1 MSEQVIIRPYEGFQE
16 QFVRSNVDFVIGG
29 GAMSVGK
36 TSAATM
42 MVAAFAPTI
51 ASWLVGQWGIHAVGY
66 YLAFMSL
73 VSIVALLL
81 TKETKSVDYTK

>member
-1 MSEQVIIRPYEGFQE
+1 MSAIIG
-16 QFVRSNVDFVIGG
+16 
-29 GAMSVGK
+29 
-36 TSAATM
+36 
-42 MVAAFAPTI
+42 AAFAPTI

>member
-1 MSEQVIIRPYEGFQE
+1 MLPELFPTSTRYSGAGIAYNMSAI
-16 QFVRSNVDFVIGG
+16 
-29 GAMSVGK
+29 VG
-36 TSAATM
+36 
-42 MVAAFAPTI
+42 AAFAPTI